1 MSHAVQPAAILVHES
16 VDDPHAELWFAEPP
30 GFLPLPLDNLLAE
43 PGTPGADALRTA
55 AAPLLESAPTEM
67 ARQKFVAL
75 LASGQRMLG
84 ALREFG
90 TVHCAV
96 GLHRDD
102 IRGPAC
108 GGAQPL
114 LSLLTVSW
122 RGTSP
127 APRAAT
133 VARVAAEL
141 VDHEHIEYVDLPTG
155 PLTLSE
161 SVLRPAADSGLP
173 QLPLLQIHA
182 RLPHPDCRRLAVL
195 TLSTTATARRQEYR
209 TILRQVVESVRFENP
224 LGTLRH

>member
-1 MSHAVQPAAILVHES
+1 M
-16 VDDPHAELWFAEPP
+16 
-30 GFLPLPLDNLLAE
+30 
-43 PGTPGADALRTA
+43 
-55 AAPLLESAPTEM
+55 LESAPTEM

-102 IRGPAC
+102 VRGAAG

-114 LSLLTVSW
+114 LSLLTVTW
-122 RGTSP
+122 RDTSA

-141 VDHEHIEYVDLPTG
+141 VGHEHIEYVDLPTG

-182 RLPHPDCRRLAVL
+182 RLPHPTAAASPSSHSAPPPPPGGRSTGRSCGRSSRRCGSRSPWA
-195 TLSTTATARRQEYR
+195 
-209 TILRQVVESVRFENP
+209 P
-224 LGTLRH
+224 